1 MIWLRKGRQVAFPKD
16 LGFANITAM
25 YLALVLQ
32 TWDPDWLAHN
42 RYSGLWGTS
51 SLSKIVR
58 LLNYTRW
65 LLVNWYVP
73 GPQHSMSWGSGRAL
87 VRSKD

>member
-32 TWDPDWLAHN
+32 TWDPDWLATADALARGAQLFIQN
-42 RYSGLWGTS
+42 RE
-51 SLSKIVR
+51 
-58 LLNYTRW
+58 
-65 LLVNWYVP
+65 
-73 GPQHSMSWGSGRAL
+73 AL
-87 VRSKD
+87 ELHQMAVG

>member
-32 TWDPDWLAHN
+32 TWDPDWLA
-42 RYSGLWGTS
+42 TAD
-51 SLSKIVR
+51 
-58 LLNYTRW
+58 
-65 LLVNWYVP
+65 
-73 GPQHSMSWGSGRAL
+73 AL
-87 VRSKD
+87 ARGAQALYPKS